1 MKMSE
6 SIAAI
11 SAALA
16 KAQGDVE
23 NAGKNAAN
31 EAFKRKDG
39 TFSRYADLAAVIN
52 AVRPVFSSHGL
63 AIAQFPS
70 FEDGIASVETIITH
84 TSGEWMTGICSAP
97 VTRADPQ
104 GVGSAITY
112 LRRYSLAA
120 VAGIAQED
128 DDGNEA
134 SAPDR
139 AQTINVASI
148 LGQIQQATDVD
159 ELREQVRGWMK
170 DCEVARDRMAAQAI
184 KAAATDR
191 ANKLKGDA

>member
-128 DDGNEA
+128 DDGNAA
-134 SAPDR
+134 SAPEP

-159 ELREQVRGWMK
+159 ELRHSLKGWMK